1 MWIDYEFQLNF
12 NDKYSPR
19 VAVLRQYDRFLGR
32 FIIRP
37 TINGA
42 AIDLTALQAR
52 LVAKKPD
59 DTQCLL
65 SGRIENGK
73 LVFNLEDQVAAAVGM
88 VQFEVILSEN
98 TTGGRQTSAMFM
110 AEVVP
115 GVFDESALESQDS
128 YPALLDA
135 LDAAEEVRRTPQSIN
150 MGGTGATTA
159 SEALANLGAQPL
171 IEDTGW
177 QTLNLASGV
186 TGHDNGG
193 FSVPKYRKIG
203 DHVIIQ
209 GAIKATS
216 SADGTVVV
224 ATIPS
229 EYAPNRYFNKMI
241 SCGGSRI
248 ARMYIA
254 TNGNVCLEWV
264 IDIATGTKV
273 SISQWFNISIDY
285 YLYSS

>member
-42 AIDLTALQAR
+42 AINLTALQAR

-65 SGRIENGK
+65 SGKIENGK

-98 TTGGRQTSAMFM
+98 TTDGRQTSAMFT

-135 LDAAEEVRRTPQSIN
+135 LDAAEEVRRTPQAIN

-159 SEALANLGAQPL
+159 EEALVNLGAQPL
-171 IEDTGW
+171 AEDSGW
-177 QTLNLASGV
+177 IPLRLNDGV
-186 TGHDNGG
+186 SAGSYGG
-193 FSVPKYRKIG
+193 RSVPSYRKIG
-203 DHVIIQ
+203 NRVFMEGSVVVTPGSSSVTIATLPAGYRPRVVIHKLTEVAGKRIGRIMV
-209 GAIKATS
+209 GAG
-216 SADGTVVV
+216 GTV
-224 ATIPS
+224 
-229 EYAPNRYFNKMI
+229 
-241 SCGGSRI
+241 
-248 ARMYIA
+248 
-254 TNGNVCLEWV
+254 NVEWV
-264 IDIATGTKV
+264 LNVTDGSSVMEGAWVAVKMDFFID
-273 SISQWFNISIDY
+273 
-285 YLYSS
+285 